1 MATDALEVAD
11 SVPHVAPLQP
21 VPESFQLTP
30 LFELSLVTVA
40 VNVFPCPT
48 CTDAVVGDTLT
59 AIAAG
64 VGAGVGAE
72 FLELEVPWEQ
82 PYSNI
87 RATRLMPKK
96 DREARS
102 ARARFTAKV
111 LPRFKYWIYEL

>member
-1 MATDALEVAD
+1 
-11 SVPHVAPLQP
+11 VPHVAPLQP

-30 LFELSLVTVA
+30 LLELSLVTVA

-48 CTDAVVGDTLT
+48 CTDAAVGATLT

-64 VGAGVGAE
+64 VGAGAGAE
-72 FLELEVPWEQ
+72 SLELELTPAQ

-87 RATRLMPKK
+87 RATRVMPKK
-96 DREARS
+96 DRGARS

-111 LPRFKYWIYEL
+111 LPRFNYWILT